1 MEHPEAVSALLVTL
15 FGAADVRAPG
25 TVDEDAL
32 VGMLRDHPRHAVAV
46 ASVYEGLYGKRL
58 AWLAGGEKLSAAVP
72 PRHPAMS
79 DALVAGL
86 DLCAGHCN
94 ATGWRELSTTTVF
107 QVYRWS
113 QPWVVAALP
122 EGALRDVEADYTG
135 QSTSIFHADL
145 LLSACLRKSLAGL
158 CRAAPPGTTVSF
170 HDLFFDLARFGGG
183 RSVQNL
189 RTRGVDLATLDAF
202 GRRLGIGANTRHG
215 PVV

>member
-1 MEHPEAVSALLVTL
+1 VEHPEAVSALLVTL
-15 FGAADVRAPG
+15 FGSADARAPG
-25 TVDEDAL
+25 TVDDDAL
-32 VGMLRDHPRHAVAV
+32 IGLLREHPRHAIAI

-58 AWLAGGEKLSAAVP
+58 AWLAGGDTLSAALP
-72 PRHPAMS
+72 TRHPAMS

-122 EGALRDVEADYTG
+122 DGALRDVEAEFTG
-135 QSTSIFHADL
+135 QATSIFHADL

-158 CRAAPPGTTVSF
+158 CRSAAPGVSISF

-183 RSVQNL
+183 RSVENL
-189 RTRGVDLATLDAF
+189 RARGVDLTALDTF
-202 GRRLGIGANTRHG
+202 SRRLGVGQNSRHG
-215 PVV
+215 PVA